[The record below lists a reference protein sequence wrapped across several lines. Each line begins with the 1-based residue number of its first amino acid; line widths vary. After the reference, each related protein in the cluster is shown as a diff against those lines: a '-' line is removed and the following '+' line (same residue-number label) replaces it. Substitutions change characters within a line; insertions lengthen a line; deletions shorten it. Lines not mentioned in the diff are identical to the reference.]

1 MQWLWTW
8 GGTCFG
14 YRDGDDLWTYDG
26 RHVGQFH
33 GDEIY
38 GQDGRYLGEL
48 MDGDRLITN
57 RGKSSWRQSSFAPYG
72 RRAAYAG
79 YAGYAG
85 YAMYAG
91 YDDFPAP
98 ETFQ

>member
-1 MQWLWTW
+1 MMNWLWTW

-26 RHVGQFH
+26 EHVGRFK

-38 GQDGRYLGEL
+38 GRDGRYLGEI
-48 MDGDRLITN
+48 MSENRLITN
-57 RGKSSWRQSSFAPYG
+57 RAKSNWPGYTFTPYA
-72 RRAAYAG
+72 RRGGYAAYAN
-79 YAGYAG
+79 YAG

-91 YDDFPAP
+91 HQDFPDP
-98 ETFQ
+98 GDF